1 MNITKI
7 SLALL
12 LTSFVP
18 AIQADVIE
26 HFNQIKND
34 PNALYSFIKTMPK
47 GGELHYHLAGGA
59 YPETMLLLASQ
70 GNYCLNKTTFA
81 ISKNTENCDGIQ
93 SKEIMNQ
100 PELYSKAIK
109 SWSMKD
115 FIPGEESGHDHFF
128 NGFGKYIPI
137 VFDYRP
143 ALLAEIVQRAAQ
155 QQEHYL
161 EILDIP
167 DNAQSIK
174 FGELIKKIPS
184 YADKRQ
190 LLLANSD
197 FQNNIT
203 YAVNESDHVIKQTQ
217 QYLGCDAKPQSAPC
231 QVKVKFLY
239 YALREQPLD
248 NVFAQALTAFEA
260 VSRSKG
266 NLVGVNL
273 VQQEDGIISLRDY
286 RKQMQIFK
294 YLHQEY
300 PNVPIS
306 LHAGELASEAVVP
319 EELSYHIHDALF
331 TGQAQR
337 IGHGSDIGFENNV
350 EDILKYMAEQSI
362 PVEINLTSNKK
373 ILNLFGSA
381 HPLNYYISH
390 SVPVVLSTDDE
401 GVLRTD
407 LTHQYVEAV
416 MKHNVDYPTLK
427 QINRNALTY
436 AFLPGKSIWDN
447 AGKGILVE
455 ECRDLN
461 SERCKKFIQ
470 NSEKA
475 ALQWDLEQK
484 LISFE
489 NKYNSEES

>member
-12 LTSFVP
+12 LTSFFP
-18 AIQADVIE
+18 SIQADVTD

-34 PNALYSFIKTMPK
+34 PNALYSFFKTMPK

-70 GNYCLNKTTFA
+70 GDYCLNKTTFV
-81 ISKNTENCDGIQ
+81 IRKNSQNCDGVQ

-100 PELYSKAIK
+100 PEFYSKVIK

-115 FIPGEESGHDHFF
+115 FIPGKESGHDHFF

-155 QQEHYL
+155 QQEQYL

-167 DNAQSIK
+167 DNGQSIK
-174 FGELIKKIPS
+174 FGGLIKNVPS
-184 YADKRQ
+184 YAAKRQ
-190 LLLANSD
+190 LLLANKD
-197 FQNNIT
+197 FQENIT
-203 YAVNESDHVIKQTQ
+203 NAVNESDKVIKQTH
-217 QYLGCDAKPQSAPC
+217 QYLGCDVKPQSAPC
-231 QVKVKFLY
+231 KIKVKFLY

-260 VSRSKG
+260 VSHSKG
-266 NLVGVNL
+266 TLVGVNL
-273 VQQEDGIISLRDY
+273 VQPEDGIISLRDY

-294 YLHQEY
+294 YLHQAY

-306 LHAGELASEAVVP
+306 LHAGELAFEAVVP

-337 IGHGSDIGFENNV
+337 IGHGADIGFENNV
-350 EDILKYMAEQSI
+350 EDVLKYMAEQSV
-362 PVEINLTSNKK
+362 PVEINLTSNNK
-373 ILNLFGSA
+373 ILNLSGRA
-381 HPLNYYISH
+381 HPLNYYLSH
-390 SVPVVLSTDDE
+390 HVPVVLSTDDE

-416 MKHNVDYPTLK
+416 MKHDVDYPTLK

-436 AFLPGKSIWDN
+436 AFIPGKSIWAN
-447 AGKGILVE
+447 ASKAVLVE
-455 ECRDLN
+455 ECHDLN
-461 SERCKKFIQ
+461 SERCKEFIN

-475 ALQWDLEQK
+475 AVQWDLEQK

-489 NKYNSEES
+489 NKYNNEAS